1 MRPETRTRASP
12 KLEFAGDLDALRD
25 DWERV
30 AANGGNIFGTWEWN
44 HLWWRRYGRGR
55 TLRVAVHLEDAEI
68 TALVPLFLWSQRGLR
83 ILRLVG
89 HGHGDRLGPVTRDDD
104 ADTAVSALQHALA
117 AQPYDVFVG
126 DWVAGAHHWSRT
138 LGGRVVRTTGY
149 PIVRL
154 PQSWAEFLAA
164 LSPRFRKGLRNLR
177 NRLEREYE
185 LEHRYADAATLD
197 RDLDTAF
204 RLHRARFGEHGR
216 CNYCGEHESFQ
227 RDFARV
233 ALERGWL
240 RLLFLELDGEAVCF
254 EHGFVFGDAY
264 FAYQAGRDPAWD
276 RHSVGTL
283 LELETIRRAIWAGL
297 AEYRFLGGDETY
309 KYRFP
314 AEDPRLETVAVPGSR
329 RGRPAVVALAAAWRL
344 SAGEALVRRIGTAR
358 ARG

>member
-1 MRPETRTRASP
+1 VQPETRTRASP
-12 KLEFAGDLDALRD
+12 KLEFVDDLDALRD

-30 AANGGNIFGTWEWN
+30 AATGGNIFGTWEWN
-44 HLWWRRYGRGR
+44 DLWWRRYGRGR
-55 TLRVAVHLEDAEI
+55 TLRVAVYREDGE
-68 TALVPLFLWSQRGLR
+68 TAAVVPLFLWSRRGLR

-89 HGHGDRLGPVTRDDD
+89 HGHGDRLGPITRDDD
-104 ADTAVSALQHALA
+104 AATAVSALRLALA
-117 AQPYDVFVG
+117 AEPHDVFVG
-126 DWVAGAHHWSRT
+126 DWVAGAHDWSRALGART
-138 LGGRVVRTTGY
+138 LRTTGY

-154 PQSWAEFLAA
+154 PPSWPAFANA
-164 LSPRFRKGLRNLR
+164 LSPRFRKSLR
-177 NRLEREYE
+177 NRRNRIDREHTV
-185 LEHRYADAATLD
+185 EHRLADESSLE

-227 RDFARV
+227 REFAAV
-233 ALERGWL
+233 ALGRGWL
-240 RLLFLELDGEAVCF
+240 RLLFLELDGEAVCV
-254 EHGFVFGDAY
+254 EHGFAFDDAY

-283 LELETIRRAIWAGL
+283 LELETIRRAIGAGL
-297 AEYRFLGGDETY
+297 SEYRFLGGDEPY

-314 AEDPRLETVAVPGSR
+314 AEDPGLETVAVPGSR
-329 RGRPAVVALAAAWRL
+329 RGRPAVVALATAWRL